1 MKVRLPYKFTKKE
14 KDIIDEE
21 VNKLILQRDMEYAA
35 DMDAMILYV
44 LMKEYGWRKKR
55 LRKFWDLFR
64 KAHQE
69 LRDFY
74 EMQSN
79 RDNVWLAHRKLAD
92 IGVDVK
98 AWQGEI
104 DESVYASE
112 EEFKNG
118 WK

>member
-1 MKVRLPYKFTKKE
+1 MKVKLPYQFSNRE
-14 KDIIDEE
+14 KRIVDEE
-21 VNKLILQRDMEYAA
+21 INKLILQRDEEYAA

-44 LMKEYGWRKKR
+44 LMTEYGFRKKR
-55 LRKFWDLFR
+55 LRKFWDKFR

-69 LRDFY
+69 LRDYY

-98 AWQGEI
+98 AWQAEI
-104 DESVYASE
+104 EESIYIEGGA
-112 EEFKNG
+112 K
-118 WK
+118 